1 MKSKYVADVIL
12 QNGRLTSYPTYRL
25 PPAPPRVANSAICAI
40 CNISMC
46 LKFGQILHEPKM
58 HTQKLKT
65 CGTIGSKVITA
76 VCSLP
81 TRKAN
86 QKMGNA
92 LQGET

>member
-46 LKFGQILHEPKM
+46 LKFGQIIYESIM
-58 HTQKLKT
+58 HTLQLKT
-65 CGTIGSKVITA
+65 CRPIGPKVITA

-86 QKMGNA
+86 QKM
-92 LQGET
+92 